1 MTARGMTDM
10 DFEELLY
17 SRIRTEI
24 EKWDTD
30 NVYALYFGV
39 STNLVDGNIPHF
51 IIGRGVDDD
60 MFPENKWHLAVSAS
74 DETELTADAETM
86 QALTDWL
93 HEQGVENI
101 GYEDTSDMYDEMM
114 LYIGKGPAGSYELLQ
129 LGVKLAKRLFDEGF
143 IEEKFGR
150 NIPIIFDDLETTWY
164 NIEATENANPKGLAD
179 EFLRKFS
186 FNRKN
191 SPAARAFAGAS
202 MTAMGLFRIGALLP
216 LALFSA
222 VFGLIFGSVCF
233 PVTGGGIVKATFAG
247 IVCVIIM
254 MSRDRT
260 LRHYIDKSSLPRFV
274 ALTAADI
281 ILAAAALFSGNY
293 IPDRLI
299 PAAMVIGIVIFCI
312 CDYKKLTS
320 VKKKMTSEKGA
331 EISKQFSELR
341 RKNGEH
347 RSNDSSDSFD
357 NK

>member
-1 MTARGMTDM
+1 G
-10 DFEELLY
+10 
-17 SRIRTEI
+17 
-24 EKWDTD
+24 
-30 NVYALYFGV
+30 NV
-39 STNLVDGNIPHF
+39 PHF
-51 IIGRGVDDD
+51 IIGRGVDNDI
-60 MFPENKWHLAVSAS
+60 FPNEKWHLAVSAS
-74 DETELTADAETM
+74 DETELTADPETA

-93 HEQGVENI
+93 HKQGVENI
-101 GYEDTSDMYDEMM
+101 GFEDTSEMYDEMM
-114 LYIGKGPAGSYELLQ
+114 MYIGKGPAGSYELLQ

-143 IEEKFGR
+143 VEKKFGR
-150 NIPIIFDDLETTWY
+150 NIPVIFDDLETTWY

-191 SPAARAFAGAS
+191 SPAARAFARTS
-202 MTAMGLFRIGALLP
+202 MAAMGLFRIGAMLP

-222 VFGLIFGSVCF
+222 VFGLIFGGIHF
-233 PVTGGGIVKATFAG
+233 PPTGGGIVKAVFAG

-254 MSRDRT
+254 MSRIRT
-260 LRHYIDKSSLPRFV
+260 LRHYIDKKSFPRFA

-281 ILAAAALFSGNY
+281 ILAAAALFSGNF

-299 PAAMVIGIVIFCI
+299 PAAMVIGVVIFCI
-312 CDYKKLTS
+312 CDCKKLTS
-320 VKKKMTSEKGA
+320 VRKKMTSEKGA

-347 RSNDSSDSFD
+347 RSSHSGDDFE